1 MSDKKELT
9 KFLFEL
15 GQMWRVKHCGWQ
27 VTGVKDPESIAEH
40 SHRAAQIAFIL
51 AKMEGADPYKTSF
64 MVLIH
69 DNGEARINDAHRIA
83 SRYID
88 TDKGEREAALDQFR
102 RLPDDIEKDFREV
115 YEEFE
120 EKETLEA
127 KCAKDADYLE
137 QAITAKEYIDIGY
150 KGCMDWIINI
160 KKALITDS
168 AKELLE
174 EIENMDRNE
183 WWEGL
188 KKMKED

>member
-1 MSDKKELT
+1 MKDKKELT

-40 SHRAAQIAFIL
+40 SHRATQIAFIL

-83 SRYID
+83 SCYID

-102 RLPDDIEKDFREV
+102 RLPDDVEKDFREV

-120 EKETLEA
+120 KKETLEA

-150 KGCMDWIINI
+150 KGCIDWIVNI

-188 KKMKED
+188 KKDKK